1 MRALVFDGRSP
12 KFLSDRPQPAPLA
25 GEALIRPTRLAI
37 SSTDIALARGLAP
50 AHAPPFTGVMGHEF
64 VGVVAEINLPKDA
77 PPALEVRRKL
87 KGKRVVAPMNLV
99 CGKCE
104 LCRGGLSSHC
114 RARSVMGALGRDG
127 CFAEAFTLPLT
138 SLHAVPDAIDD
149 DSAVFASL
157 IAAAA
162 HAAQML
168 RIEGKPYITVLGD
181 GPLGLL
187 TAQVMTRLNA
197 SVRLL
202 GKHPEK
208 FALCEHW
215 GVKHRHIDEVGRR
228 ADQDVVV
235 DCTGSPSGLPLAL
248 QLVRPRGKIILKT
261 TTTRLPIAPPTP
273 TPGAPAPQLPGGDA
287 WSAINLAPLV
297 VNEIELL
304 GCRCG
309 SIDQALGLLARKDL
323 SIASLITKRFKFDQA
338 AQALQAATQGAI
350 KIVLDC

>member
-1 MRALVFDGRSP
+1 MRALVFDGSSA
-12 KFLSDRPQPAPLA
+12 KLVADRPAPAPA
-25 GEALIRPTRLAI
+25 PGEALIKPTRLAI
-37 SSTDIALARGLAP
+37 SSIDLDLLRKP
-50 AHAPPFTGVMGHEF
+50 AGGPPPTFTGVMGHEF
-64 VGVVAEINLPKDA
+64 VGTVVDINLPKDA
-77 PPALEVRRKL
+77 PAALETRRRL

-114 RARSVMGALGRDG
+114 RSRAVLGALGRDG
-127 CFAEAFTLPLT
+127 CFAEAFTLPLS
-138 SLHAVPDAIDD
+138 SLHAVPDSVDD
-149 DSAVFASL
+149 DAAVFASL
-157 IAAAA
+157 VAAAA

-181 GPLGLL
+181 GPLGLI

-208 FALCEHW
+208 FSLCERW
-215 GVKHRHIDEVGRR
+215 GVKHRLVSEVGKR

-235 DCTGSPSGLPLAL
+235 DCTGDPSGLALAM

-261 TTTRLPIAPPTP
+261 TSTRLPIV
-273 TPGAPAPQLPGGDA
+273 PGAPIPGGDA

-309 SIDQALGLLARKDL
+309 SIDHALGLLSR
-323 SIASLITKRFKFDQA
+323 SEVNTASLITRRFKFDQLPSALA
-338 AQALQAATQGAI
+338 AAPASVKVVI
-350 KIVLDC
+350 DP